1 MQTQQVT
8 LTILVEWTSRFIF
21 GDGVRGRSK
30 SMTSGKQHF
39 RSRNSSGFYFGNN
52 TTGMPTTDWWSW
64 NGTIGNDWATTD
76 G

>member
-1 MQTQQVT
+1 MDP
-8 LTILVEWTSRFIF
+8 SRFIF
-21 GDGVRGRSK
+21 GDGARGRSK
-30 SMTSGKQHF
+30 SMTSG
-39 RSRNSSGFYFGNN
+39 SNTLGAENSSGFYFGNN